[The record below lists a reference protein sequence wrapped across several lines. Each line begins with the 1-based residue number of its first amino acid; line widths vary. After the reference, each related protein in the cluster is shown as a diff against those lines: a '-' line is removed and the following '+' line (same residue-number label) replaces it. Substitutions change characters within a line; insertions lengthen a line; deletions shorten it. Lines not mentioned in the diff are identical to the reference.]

1 MAVERVEINEPVE
14 GEQMS
19 LEDQLAQQEAEKAE
33 QVGQEVP
40 TQQEPSGQEE
50 EEAPQQEQGSDEQEL
65 ILGKFKSQEDLIKA
79 YSELEKA
86 QSSRQEKPSNEQGEE
101 TVSEANVSSAIQNAS
116 DAFYEN
122 GELSEDN
129 FKALEQNGIPREF
142 VEAYVRGQ
150 KATMEAEAASIT
162 NSIGGQE
169 TYDAMVQWASA
180 NLPEAEVD
188 SYDDIVST
196 GTTEAAKMAVK
207 GMYARY
213 LSENGGS
220 SMNIAKGSTSGAAIQ
235 PFNSNAQVVEAIN
248 DRRYEIDPAYRA
260 EVEKRISVSTNI

>member
-1 MAVERVEINEPVE
+1 MAVERVEINEPVQ
-14 GEQMS
+14 GEQMT
-19 LEDQLAQQEAEKAE
+19 LEEQLAKQEAENPQLAE
-33 QVGQEVP
+33 QP
-40 TQQEPSGQEE
+40 QQEPSGQEE
-50 EEAPQQEQGSDEQEL
+50 EAPQQEQRSDEQEL

-86 QSSRQEKPSNEQGEE
+86 QSSRQEKPSNEQGEGE
-101 TVSEANVSSAIQNAS
+101 VSEANVSSAIQNAS

-129 FKALEQNGIPREF
+129 FRALEQSGIPREF

-169 TYDAMVQWASA
+169 NYDAMVQWASA

-196 GTTEAAKMAVK
+196 GTTDAAKMAVK
-207 GMYARY
+207 GMYAGY

-220 SMNIAKGSTSGAAIQ
+220 SMNIAKGNTSGAAIQ

>member
-1 MAVERVEINEPVE
+1 MAVEKVEINEPVE

-19 LEDQLAQQEAEKAE
+19 LEDQLAQQESEKAE
-33 QVGQEVP
+33 QLGQEVP
-40 TQQEPSGQEE
+40 TQQEPSGLE
-50 EEAPQQEQGSDEQEL
+50 EEAPQQEQRSDEQEL

-86 QSSRQEKPSNEQGEE
+86 QSSRQEKPSNEQGEGE
-101 TVSEANVSSAIQNAS
+101 VSEANVSSAIQNAS

-129 FKALEQNGIPREF
+129 FRALEQSGIPREF

-169 TYDAMVQWASA
+169 NYDAMVQWASA

-220 SMNIAKGSTSGAAIQ
+220 SMNIAKGNTSGAAIQ

>member
-1 MAVERVEINEPVE
+1 MAVEKVEINEPVE

-33 QVGQEVP
+33 QLGQEVP
-40 TQQEPSGQEE
+40 TQQEPSGQENNNNSNE
-50 EEAPQQEQGSDEQEL
+50 EQEL
-65 ILGKFKSQEDLIKA
+65 ILGKFKSQEDLINA

-86 QSSRQEKPSNEQGEE
+86 QSSRQENPSNEQGEE
-101 TVSEANVSSAIQNAS
+101 EVSEANVSSAIQNAS

-129 FKALEQNGIPREF
+129 FKALEQSGIPREF

-169 TYDAMVQWASA
+169 NYDAMVQWASA

-220 SMNIAKGSTSGAAIQ
+220 SMNIAKGNTSGAAIQ